1 MPARTPPTVHTQ
13 NSVHKRKR
21 PFSPTGQ
28 TRREGPSVHLIVH
41 WHQSV
46 PFTLVPNGTSAGRNG
61 LPERHSLAPGLA
73 HDWAEGAVGAQGRV
87 EGDGVELAQVNHVVS
102 EDGLVGLLGNIA
114 VQLRGTSLHQPGVVL
129 TLVKNVG
136 YVDLLAFDAV
146 QSKIAL

>member
-1 MPARTPPTVHTQ
+1 MHTQ

-87 EGDGVELAQVNHVVS
+87 EGDGVELAQVNHVVG
-102 EDGLVGLLGNIA
+102 EDGLVGLLGNL
-114 VQLRGTSLHQPGVVL
+114 QSSGEGRLHQPGVVL

>member
-1 MPARTPPTVHTQ
+1 MHTQ

-73 HDWAEGAVGAQGRV
+73 HDWAEGAVGAQGRA
-87 EGDGVELAQVNHVVS
+87 EGDGVELAQVNHVVG
-102 EDGLVGLLGNIA
+102 EDGLVGLLGNL
-114 VQLRGTSLHQPGVVL
+114 QSSGEGRLHQPGVVL

>member
-1 MPARTPPTVHTQ
+1 MHTQ

-46 PFTLVPNGTSAGRNG
+46 PFTLVPNGTSAGRNS

-87 EGDGVELAQVNHVVS
+87 EGDGVELAQVNHVVG
-102 EDGLVGLLGNIA
+102 EDGLVGLLGNL
-114 VQLRGTSLHQPGVVL
+114 QSSGEGRLHQPGVVL
-129 TLVKNVG
+129 ALVKDVG

>member
-1 MPARTPPTVHTQ
+1 MHTQ

-73 HDWAEGAVGAQGRV
+73 HDWAEGAVGAQGRA
-87 EGDGVELAQVNHVVS
+87 EGDGVELAQINHCVG
-102 EDGLVGLLGNIA
+102 EDGLVGLLGNL
-114 VQLRGTSLHQPGVVL
+114 QSSGEGRLHQPGVVL

>member
-1 MPARTPPTVHTQ
+1 MHTQ

-61 LPERHSLAPGLA
+61 LPERHSLAPGLD

-87 EGDGVELAQVNHVVS
+87 EGDGVELAQINHCVG
-102 EDGLVGLLGNIA
+102 EDGLVGLLGNL
-114 VQLRGTSLHQPGVVL
+114 QSSGEGRLHQPGVVL
-129 TLVKNVG
+129 ALVKDVG